1 MALIPVDNLKAGMV
15 LEKDLIAFNG
25 RFLLPSGST
34 LTEKHIQT
42 MKIWGVAEVTV
53 TEDHDED
60 LPLEAPAEISQEIM
74 ARAEVLLARL
84 FVTKPEES
92 PMKEMYEVA
101 LHRTA
106 SALLRKELPEFAPPL
121 PAQKAPGLAHEKEGI
136 PTPADLVSREVRLAS
151 LPDVYYRIME
161 VINSVRS
168 SASQIAETV
177 SSDTSLLTRLL
188 KLVNS
193 AFYGFPSKIE
203 TVSRAVAIIGTKEL
217 STLALGIAAVQYFTD
232 ISPEY
237 IDMKNFWR
245 HSIACG
251 VYARLLA
258 SEKIGVSEER
268 LFVAGLLHDIGKLIL
283 IRQIPRQA
291 RQALEYASAKRISLA
306 AAERE
311 VLGFD
316 HAQLGAA
323 LLREWK
329 IPSSLETI
337 VRFHHSPH
345 ASQSVLEATLLS
357 AANSLAIAALQGRSG
372 TPVVPEISSSLW
384 KETGVPAAVF
394 SAVVLQGDRQITD
407 ISSSFLGAG
416 R

>member
-1 MALIPVDNLKAGMV
+1 MALVAVDHLKEGMV
-15 LEKDLIAFNG
+15 LENDLVAFNG
-25 RFLLPSGST
+25 RFLLPSGAS

-42 MKIWGVAEVTV
+42 MKIWGVAEVAV
-53 TEDHDED
+53 TEDKDED
-60 LPLEAPAEISQEIM
+60 LPDENSSLISPEIFARGEDLIAP
-74 ARAEVLLARL
+74 L
-84 FVTKPEES
+84 FLTKPEES
-92 PMKEMYEVA
+92 PMKEIYGIGLDRVVA
-101 LHRTA
+101 
-106 SALLRKELPEFAPPL
+106 ALLRGESPDILPPL
-121 PAQKAPGLAHEKEGI
+121 PPRRQAEEKPDSDRVLT
-136 PTPADLVSREVRLAS
+136 PTDLVSREVRLAS

-161 VINSVRS
+161 VINSARS
-168 SASQIAETV
+168 SASQIADTV
-177 SSDTSLLTRLL
+177 SKDTSLLTKLL

-258 SEKIGVSEER
+258 AEKMGLSGER
-268 LFVAGLLHDIGKLIL
+268 LFVAGLLHDIGKLVL
-283 IRQIPRQA
+283 FRQAPRQA
-291 RQALEYASAKRISLA
+291 RQVLEYAFSNRIPLV

-311 VLGFD
+311 ILGFD

-329 IPSSLETI
+329 IPASLETC

-345 ASQSVLEATLLS
+345 ASQSVLETTLLAS
-357 AANSLAIAALQGRSG
+357 ANSLAIAALQGRSG
-372 TPVVPEISSSLW
+372 TTVVPEISSSLW
-384 KETGVPAAVF
+384 KETGVSAAVF
-394 SAVVLQGDRQITD
+394 STVVLQGERQIAD
-407 ISSSFLGAG
+407 ISSSFLGGG

>member
-1 MALIPVDNLKAGMV
+1 MVLVAVDHLMVGMV
-15 LEKDLIAFNG
+15 LENDLVAFNG
-25 RFLLPSGST
+25 RFLLPSGAS

-42 MKIWGVAEVTV
+42 MKIWGVAEAAV
-53 TEDHDED
+53 TEDRNDD
-60 LPLEAPAEISQEIM
+60 LPVETAPEISPEIF
-74 ARAEVLLARL
+74 ARGENLIAPLFLA
-84 FVTKPEES
+84 KPEES
-92 PMKEMYEVA
+92 PMKEIYGVA
-101 LHRTA
+101 LDRIVA
-106 SALLRKELPEFAPPL
+106 ALLRNGAPDVLQPL
-121 PAQKAPGLAHEKEGI
+121 PPRRPGGEETDTDRVL
-136 PTPADLVSREVRLAS
+136 TPADLVSREVRLAS

-161 VINSVRS
+161 VINSARS

-177 SSDTSLLTRLL
+177 SKDTSLLTKLL

-232 ISPEY
+232 ISPDY
-237 IDMKNFWR
+237 IDMKDFWR

-258 SEKIGVSEER
+258 SEKLGVSEER
-268 LFVAGLLHDIGKLIL
+268 LFVAGLLHDIGKLVL
-283 IRQIPRQA
+283 FRQVPRQA
-291 RQALEYASAKRISLA
+291 RQALEYASSQRVSLA

-311 VLGFD
+311 ILGFD
-316 HAQLGAA
+316 HTQLGAA

-329 IPSSLETI
+329 IPSSLETC

-345 ASQSVLEATLLS
+345 ASQSILEATLLS

-372 TPVVPEISSSLW
+372 DPVVPEISSSLW
-384 KETGVPAAVF
+384 KETGVSAAVF
-394 SAVVLQGDRQITD
+394 STVVLQGDRQIAD
-407 ISSSFLGAG
+407 ISSSFLGVG

>member
-1 MALIPVDNLKAGMV
+1 MAFIPVDHLKAGMV

-25 RFLLPSGST
+25 RFLLPSGAT

-42 MKIWGVAEVTV
+42 MKIWGVAEVSV
-53 TEDHDED
+53 MKDQNDENAN
-60 LPLEAPAEISQEIM
+60 APAPEISPEIF
-74 ARAEVLLARL
+74 ARAEDLLVSL
-84 FVTKPEES
+84 FPVKPEES
-92 PMKEMYEVA
+92 PMKEIYEVSLDRVA
-101 LHRTA
+101 A
-106 SALLRKELPEFAPPL
+106 ALLRNETPEICYHLPPQKTAGQGYDKESVLS
-121 PAQKAPGLAHEKEGI
+121 
-136 PTPADLVSREVRLAS
+136 PADLVSREVRLAS

-161 VINSVRS
+161 VINSARR

-177 SSDTSLLTRLL
+177 SKDSSLLLKLL

-237 IDMKNFWR
+237 LDMKDFWR

-258 SEKIGVSEER
+258 SEKLGVSEER
-268 LFVAGLLHDIGKLIL
+268 LFVAGLLHDIGKLVL
-283 IRQIPRQA
+283 FRQVPRQE
-291 RQALEYASAKRISLA
+291 RQALEYASAKGISLA

-311 VLGFD
+311 ILGFD

-329 IPSSLETI
+329 IPSSLETC
-337 VRFHHSPH
+337 VRFHHAPH

-357 AANSLAIAALQGRSG
+357 TANSLAIAALQGRSG
-372 TPVVPEISSSLW
+372 TPVMPEISPSLW
-384 KETGVPAAVF
+384 GETGVPAAVF
-394 SAVVLQGDRQITD
+394 STVVLQGERQITD
-407 ISSSFLGAG
+407 IASTFLGVG

>member
-1 MALIPVDNLKAGMV
+1 MALVHVDHLKAGMV
-15 LEKDLIAFNG
+15 LEKDLLAFNG
-25 RFLLPSGST
+25 RFLLPSGAS

-42 MKIWGVAEVTV
+42 MKIWGVAEVAV
-53 TEDHDED
+53 MADQNEDFSIEAAPEISPEIFARGED
-60 LPLEAPAEISQEIM
+60 LLAPLFP
-74 ARAEVLLARL
+74 
-84 FVTKPEES
+84 TKPQES
-92 PMKEMYEVA
+92 PMKEMYDVGLDRIVA
-101 LHRTA
+101 
-106 SALLRKELPEFAPPL
+106 ALLRNESPDVPRSFPSER
-121 PAQKAPGLAHEKEGI
+121 PGGEK
-136 PTPADLVSREVRLAS
+136 PDTDRVLTPADLVSREVRLAS

-161 VINSVRS
+161 VINSARS

-177 SSDTSLLTRLL
+177 SKDSSLLTKLL

-193 AFYGFPSKIE
+193 AFYGFPSKVE

-237 IDMKNFWR
+237 LDMKDFWR

-258 SEKIGVSEER
+258 SEKLGVSEER
-268 LFVAGLLHDIGKLIL
+268 LFVAGLLHDIGKLVL
-283 IRQIPRQA
+283 FRQVPRQA
-291 RQALEYASAKRISLA
+291 RRALEYACSNRVLLS

-311 VLGFD
+311 ILGFD

-329 IPSSLETI
+329 IPTALENC
-337 VRFHHSPH
+337 VRFHHAPH

-372 TPVVPEISSSLW
+372 TPLVPDISPSLW
-384 KETGVPAAVF
+384 KETGVPSAVF
-394 SAVVLQGDRQITD
+394 ATVVLQGERQIAD
-407 ISSSFLGAG
+407 ITSTFLGAG

>member
-1 MALIPVDNLKAGMV
+1 MAFVPVNHLKAGMV
-15 LEKDLIAFNG
+15 LEKDIIAFNG
-25 RFLLPSGST
+25 RLLLPTGSS
-34 LTEKHIQT
+34 LTEKDIQT
-42 MKIWGVAEVTV
+42 LKIWGVAEVAV
-53 TEDHDED
+53 LEGEDEGPSIDT
-60 LPLEAPAEISQEIM
+60 APEIPPEIL
-74 ARAEVLLARL
+74 ARAEDLLAPL
-84 FVTKPEES
+84 FPAKPEES
-92 PMKEMYEVA
+92 PMKEMYEVSIDRVA
-101 LHRTA
+101 A
-106 SALLRKELPEFAPPL
+106 ALLRNELPEISPQP
-121 PAQKAPGLAHEKEGI
+121 QKLTEQECDKGKVLS
-136 PTPADLVSREVRLAS
+136 PADLVSREVRLAS

-161 VINSVRS
+161 VINSARS
-168 SASQIAETV
+168 SASKIAETV
-177 SSDTSLLTRLL
+177 SKDTGLLTKLL

-258 SEKIGVSEER
+258 SEKLGVSEER

-283 IRQIPRQA
+283 LRQAPRQA
-291 RQALEYASAKRISLA
+291 RQALEYAFSHRVPLA
-306 AAERE
+306 MAERE
-311 VLGFD
+311 ILGFD

-323 LLREWK
+323 LLQEWK
-329 IPSSLETI
+329 IPSSLETC
-337 VRFHHSPH
+337 VRFHHSPQ
-345 ASQSVLEATLLS
+345 ASQSLLETTLLS

-384 KETGVPAAVF
+384 KETGVSAAVF
-394 SAVVLQGDRQITD
+394 SSIVLQGNRQITD

>member
-1 MALIPVDNLKAGMV
+1 MALVRVDHLKTGMV
-15 LEKDLIAFNG
+15 LEKDLVAFNG
-25 RFLLPSGST
+25 RFLLPSGAI

-42 MKIWGVAEVTV
+42 MKIWGVAEVAV
-53 TEDHDED
+53 MEDENED
-60 LPLEAPAEISQEIM
+60 LTPETAPEITPEIF
-74 ARAEVLLARL
+74 ARAEDLLAPL
-84 FVTKPEES
+84 FLTKPEES
-92 PMKEMYEVA
+92 PMKEIYEVG
-101 LHRTA
+101 LDRIVA
-106 SALLRKELPEFAPPL
+106 SLLRNEIPDVLPSFPPGRSGGKKPDTGRVL
-121 PAQKAPGLAHEKEGI
+121 
-136 PTPADLVSREVRLAS
+136 TPADLVSREVRLAS

-161 VINSVRS
+161 VINSARS

-177 SSDTSLLTRLL
+177 SKDTSLLTKLL

-258 SEKIGVSEER
+258 SEKLGVSEER
-268 LFVAGLLHDIGKLIL
+268 LFVAGLLHDIGKLVL
-283 IRQIPRQA
+283 FRQAPQQA
-291 RQALEYASAKRISLA
+291 RQALEYAFTNRIPLV

-311 VLGFD
+311 ILGFD

-329 IPSSLETI
+329 IPSSLETC

-372 TPVVPEISSSLW
+372 TVVVPEISSSLW
-384 KETGVPAAVF
+384 KDTGVSAAVF
-394 SAVVLQGDRQITD
+394 STVVLQGERQIAD
-407 ISSSFLGAG
+407 ISSSFLDTG

>member
-1 MALIPVDNLKAGMV
+1 MALVHVDHLKAGMV
-15 LEKDLIAFNG
+15 LEKDLMAFNG
-25 RFLLPSGST
+25 RFLLPSGAS

-42 MKIWGVAEVTV
+42 MKIWGVSEVAV
-53 TEDHDED
+53 IKDQSED
-60 LPLEAPAEISQEIM
+60 LQTETAPEISPEIFVH
-74 ARAEVLLARL
+74 AEKLLTPL
-84 FVTKPEES
+84 FPVKPEES
-92 PMKEMYEVA
+92 PMKEMYEVGLDRVVA
-101 LHRTA
+101 
-106 SALLRKELPEFAPPL
+106 ALLRNESPDLSHPL
-121 PAQKAPGLAHEKEGI
+121 PPTHPPKEKPGSDRAL
-136 PTPADLVSREVRLAS
+136 TPADLVAGEVRLVS
-151 LPDVYYRIME
+151 LPDVYYRIMD
-161 VINSVRS
+161 VINSARS

-177 SSDTSLLTRLL
+177 SKDTSLLTKLL

-232 ISPEY
+232 ISPVY
-237 IDMKNFWR
+237 LDMKDFWR

-258 SEKIGVSEER
+258 SEKLGVSEER
-268 LFVAGLLHDIGKLIL
+268 LFVAGLLHDIGKLVL
-283 IRQIPRQA
+283 FRQVPRQA
-291 RQALEYASAKRISLA
+291 RQALEYASEKRVPLA

-311 VLGFD
+311 ILGFD

-329 IPSSLETI
+329 IPSPLETC
-337 VRFHHSPH
+337 VRFHHAPN

-372 TPVVPEISSSLW
+372 TPIVPEISPALW
-384 KETGVPAAVF
+384 RETGVPAAVF
-394 SAVVLQGDRQITD
+394 STVVLQGDRQITD
-407 ISSSFLGAG
+407 IASSFLG
-416 R
+416 